1 MGRLIDADA
10 LIAYMEEKADETKQL
25 DNIIVAVVCG
35 AVSEQPTAYDVEK
48 VVAKMKDRV
57 ENHDCVK
64 CKCYDDEKYECN
76 VETTCKDYTFEC
88 LYYIVKRGGVE

>member
-35 AVSEQPTAYDVEK
+35 AVSEQPTAYNVEK
-48 VVAKMKDRV
+48 VVEEV
-57 ENHDCVK
+57 Q
-64 CKCYDDEKYECN
+64 N
-76 VETTCKDYTFEC
+76 VRLPLASQKAR
-88 LYYIVKRGGVE
+88 IIGIIRKGGV

>member
-35 AVSEQPTAYDVEK
+35 AVYEQPTAYDVEK
-48 VVAKMKDRV
+48 VVAELEQQVNQYNRRARELVDKDT
-57 ENHDCVK
+57 EAGIHNKGKACS
-64 CKCYDDEKYECN
+64 YEHAI
-76 VETTCKDYTFEC
+76 D
-88 LYYIVKRGGVE
+88 IVKRGGVE